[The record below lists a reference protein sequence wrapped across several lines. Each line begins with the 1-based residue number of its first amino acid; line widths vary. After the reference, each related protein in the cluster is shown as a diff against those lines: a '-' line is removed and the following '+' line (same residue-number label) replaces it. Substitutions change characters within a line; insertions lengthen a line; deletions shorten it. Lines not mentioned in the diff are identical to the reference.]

1 MTILFSVANLF
12 QQLWTV
18 TAIYTSSP
26 EKRGIWGTESLLFRF
41 ALGISSVDQL

>member
-26 EKRGIWGTESLLFRF
+26 EKKEEFGKQNLYYFDLH
-41 ALGISSVDQL
+41 